1 MIQNIYPHVFHN
13 EYRPVPPEKGDY
25 VFVYDGSNILM
36 KSDSEFYR
44 YEDMPAGLDF
54 VFLFTVDGRSFFMAD
69 FHDRN
74 AVSLNTYNL
83 RFYQPRHLA
92 FAAITGWQIYSWMR
106 INHFCGRCGTVMER
120 DAKERAMRC
129 PHCNNV
135 VYPRIMPAVIVGVIN
150 EKNQLLVTKYAH
162 GRYQKYALVAG
173 FNEIGETIE
182 ETCRREVKE
191 ETGLEVEKL
200 TYYKSQPWA
209 FTSTLLFGFFA
220 HVKGSDAITMDENEL
235 RMARWADRVE
245 NIDTGG
251 NASLTSEMIAC
262 FMKGKIQP

>member
-1 MIQNIYPHVFHN
+1 MIQDISPHVFHN
-13 EYRPVPPEKGDY
+13 EYTPSAPQIGDY
-25 VFVYDGSNILM
+25 VFCYDGSNILM
-36 KSDSEFYR
+36 KSNEEFYR
-44 YEDMPAGLDF
+44 YEDLPADLTF
-54 VFLFTVDGRSFFMAD
+54 TYLFAVDGTSFFMAD
-69 FHDRN
+69 YQDSS

-106 INHFCGRCGTVMER
+106 TASFCGRCGTVMEPDR
-120 DAKERAMRC
+120 KERAMRC
-129 PHCNNV
+129 PHCNNI

-182 ETCRREVKE
+182 ETCRREVRE
-191 ETGLEVEKL
+191 ETGLEVERL

-209 FTSTLLFGFFA
+209 FTSTLLFGFYA
-220 HVKGSDAITMDENEL
+220 HVRGDDAITMNEEEL
-235 RMARWADRVE
+235 RVARWADRME
-245 NIDTGG
+245 NIETGG
-251 NASLTSEMIAC
+251 SASLTSEMIAN
-262 FMKGKIQP
+262 FMKGNVQQ